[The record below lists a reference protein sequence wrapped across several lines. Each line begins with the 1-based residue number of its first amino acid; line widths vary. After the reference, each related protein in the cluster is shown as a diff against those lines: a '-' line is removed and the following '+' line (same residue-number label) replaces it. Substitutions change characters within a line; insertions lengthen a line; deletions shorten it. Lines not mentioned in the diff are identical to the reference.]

1 MDARVSPRT
10 TRKECFNLAGVCS
23 KARARVA
30 DAKAGRLSLVA
41 PKRVDLGLD
50 RALVDYAHRA
60 SLMFSLINRAAAARM
75 LSG

>member
-10 TRKECFNLAGVCS
+10 TRKECFNLTGVCS

-30 DAKAGRLSLVA
+30 DAQAGRLSLVA
-41 PKRVDLGLD
+41 PKRLDLGLD

-60 SLMFSLINRAAAARM
+60 SPMFS
-75 LSG
+75 